1 MPRFTFRK
9 RPAAQGPGAEAVL
22 PFSFFVFFTVASFA
36 LYRYFAWTIVSER
49 FSLLRGLSFS
59 EYISLAFIPDIIMV
73 SLAALLYLLIFTLFN
88 KRPLARDITA
98 SAYTLFQTELLLMA
112 GVFFRVY
119 ETTFQSSFFND
130 EIKSGFGD
138 VASSFFAE
146 AGSGFYAGSAVSL
159 FVLTA
164 ASLHIRKIRQR
175 YPAAILLAFT
185 AVLLSAPL
193 VLKAIHYPLSGTLS
207 KRYSSLQPEILK
219 ASLTEI
225 TSNPL
230 LNLITP
236 SPAQN
241 SARSAEKTE
250 NKLQSD
256 IATGKYSSLSIE
268 ENNYIP
274 SAWKHPKGKKYNIIL
289 FFFESTP
296 AKYLDMKVNG
306 KFVMPAFRRLA
317 RNSLAMK
324 RHYTNSPLS
333 ANAMLNVLASAHER
347 MDSRELVIQRNP
359 DIGLKTA
366 PEILGE
372 NGYSTC
378 VIHTGDL
385 RYAGQ
390 RRFLAGRG
398 FDRIIEYD
406 DLKNIPPHNKKVG
419 WGLDERSM
427 IKPAVDFIRQSGS
440 NPFFLVMLPVNPH
453 HPYAIPDNS
462 FRITGEIPGSLSARE
477 KSKMNYLNSLH
488 YADYALGEFAD
499 TLEAQGLMDDT
510 LLLVFA
516 DHGEA
521 FYEHRGNYNHPFY
534 LYEENVNVPFIIY
547 NKKLFPEPVENK
559 SLTSHIDIL
568 PTILDIVGAP
578 AHPAHEGRSIA
589 SSGPARLA
597 LLHTF
602 WKDDI
607 TSIRDG
613 EWKYIIRSRDS
624 YEELYNLAKD
634 PGEKNNLALVNR
646 EKAMTFR
653 SRIESARLHNSEFYR
668 KAGVKKRSKAASRD

>member
-236 SPAQN
+236 SRRRTAREVRRRQKTNFSQISQRESIPAYPLRKIIIFRQRGN
-241 SARSAEKTE
+241 
-250 NKLQSD
+250 
-256 IATGKYSSLSIE
+256 
-268 ENNYIP
+268 IP
-274 SAWKHPKGKKYNIIL
+274 K
-289 FFFESTP
+289 
-296 AKYLDMKVNG
+296 
-306 KFVMPAFRRLA
+306 A
-317 RNSLAMK
+317 RNTTSSSSSS
-324 RHYTNSPLS
+324 NPL
-333 ANAMLNVLASAHER
+333 
-347 MDSRELVIQRNP
+347 
-359 DIGLKTA
+359 
-366 PEILGE
+366 
-372 NGYSTC
+372 
-378 VIHTGDL
+378 
-385 RYAGQ
+385 
-390 RRFLAGRG
+390 
-398 FDRIIEYD
+398 
-406 DLKNIPPHNKKVG
+406 
-419 WGLDERSM
+419 
-427 IKPAVDFIRQSGS
+427 RQS
-440 NPFFLVMLPVNPH
+440 
-453 HPYAIPDNS
+453 
-462 FRITGEIPGSLSARE
+462 
-477 KSKMNYLNSLH
+477 
-488 YADYALGEFAD
+488 
-499 TLEAQGLMDDT
+499 
-510 LLLVFA
+510 
-516 DHGEA
+516 
-521 FYEHRGNYNHPFY
+521 
-534 LYEENVNVPFIIY
+534 
-547 NKKLFPEPVENK
+547 
-559 SLTSHIDIL
+559 IL
-568 PTILDIVGAP
+568 I
-578 AHPAHEGRSIA
+578 
-589 SSGPARLA
+589 
-597 LLHTF
+597 
-602 WKDDI
+602 
-607 TSIRDG
+607 
-613 EWKYIIRSRDS
+613 
-624 YEELYNLAKD
+624 
-634 PGEKNNLALVNR
+634 
-646 EKAMTFR
+646 
-653 SRIESARLHNSEFYR
+653 
-668 KAGVKKRSKAASRD
+668 